1 MPTRC
6 AKGRGRTGMVDTR
19 AAGPHRGCVLG
30 VDLGGT
36 KGLFAAVDAGGATLL
51 ERRYACRDFD
61 GFGPMLDAF
70 LAALRAAR
78 GGSARPRAA
87 CIGMAGPV
95 AGRRARLTNLPWA
108 LDADAIAVASGIARV
123 ELVNDFVAAAAGIA
137 GLAPDATRVLQAGA
151 PQADGVRVV
160 LGAGTGLGVATLV
173 PRGRDWRV
181 IAGEGGHVGFAPRDA
196 LDLALWQALHARDPR
211 VTVER
216 LVSGPGLVAI
226 YALLRER
233 RGASVPDPLLGTP
246 EPAASIASVA
256 LAAAGASGTGGPT
269 AAPPDATHAA
279 GDVADDAVA
288 ALDRFATLYG
298 AFAGDLALLSL
309 PRGGVFVAGGIAPR
323 VFDARRVECFMA
335 AFRDKGGH
343 APLASAIPVRL
354 VTDPSLGVRGAAAL
368 AARAAAGRGGR
379 QR

>member
-1 MPTRC
+1 
-6 AKGRGRTGMVDTR
+6 MVDTR
-19 AAGPHRGCVLG
+19 TAGPLRGCVLG

-36 KGLFAAVDAGGATLL
+36 KGLFAAVDAGGAMLL

-61 GFGPMLDAF
+61 GFVPMLDAF
-70 LAALRAAR
+70 LAALRATC
-78 GGSARPRAA
+78 GESARPRAA

-95 AGRRARLTNLPWA
+95 EGRRARLTNLPWA
-108 LDADAIAVASGIARV
+108 LDADAIADASGIERV

-137 GLAPDATRVLQAGA
+137 GLAPQATRVLQVGA
-151 PQADGVRVV
+151 RQADGVRVV

-173 PRGRDWRV
+173 PQGRDWRV
-181 IAGEGGHVGFAPRDA
+181 IAGEGGHFGFAPRDA
-196 LDLALWQALHARDPR
+196 LDLALWQALHAQDPR
-211 VTVER
+211 VTIER

-233 RGASVPDPLLGTP
+233 RGASALDPLLGAP

-256 LAAAGASGTGGPT
+256 LAAAGASAAEAPVAGFTG
-269 AAPPDATHAA
+269 APSAV
-279 GDVADDAVA
+279 GDVVDDAVA

-298 AFAGDLALLSL
+298 AFAGDLALLCL
-309 PRGGVFVAGGIAPR
+309 PRGGVFVAGGIAPK
-323 VFDARRVECFMA
+323 VFDARRIECFMA

-343 APLASAIPVRL
+343 APLASAIPVLL

-368 AARAAAGRGGR
+368 AARAATRRGGR
-379 QR
+379 PR